1 MQLTIDLGYDQIF
14 QLVRQLSPSDKERLF
29 HESSDF
35 ATPMKIPEP
44 EMSDEEY
51 YEFAMNFPV
60 ISEEE
65 IGLMLEAK
73 KEVDKCRP
81 ILL

>member
-1 MQLTIDLGYDQIF
+1 MQMTIDVGYDQVF
-14 QLVRQLSPSDKERLF
+14 QLVRQLSPKDKVRLVREGVLSNAFSDV
-29 HESSDF
+29 S
-35 ATPMKIPEP
+35 EP

-73 KEVDKCRP
+73 KEVDQCRP
-81 ILL
+81 ISL